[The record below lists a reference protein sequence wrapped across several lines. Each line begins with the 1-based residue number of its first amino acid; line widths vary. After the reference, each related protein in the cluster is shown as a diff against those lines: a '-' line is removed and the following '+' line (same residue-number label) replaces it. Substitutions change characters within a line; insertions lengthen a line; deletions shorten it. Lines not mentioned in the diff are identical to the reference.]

1 MKRRQPRN
9 PWLRWHYGLN
19 RGSGA
24 GTLYNPTQFDMIPP
38 VMPTIS
44 DITID
49 PLTLPEPVDLRTL
62 FEREAPLE
70 LEIGSHKGTFLVRRA
85 KEHPELNFVGLE
97 WANKYYQYAADRMLR
112 WGLTNVR
119 MMRCDAKHFVI
130 HQVAPACIDALH
142 IYHPDPWPKKRHHKR
157 RMIQP
162 DLMDA
167 ALRIMKPGA
176 RLSIQTDH
184 AGYFEH
190 MREVIL
196 PRPDLQQVDF
206 VDEAYGTVGD
216 DIKTNFEIKY
226 EREGRTF
233 YRFAFR
239 KI

>member
-1 MKRRQPRN
+1 MP
-9 PWLRWHYGLN
+9 L
-19 RGSGA
+19 
-24 GTLYNPTQFDMIPP
+24 T
-38 VMPTIS
+38 MPTAA
-44 DITID
+44 DITVD
-49 PLTLPEPVDLRTL
+49 PLKLPEPVDLRSL
-62 FEREAPLE
+62 FERGAPLE

-85 KEHPELNFVGLE
+85 KKHPELNFIGIE
-97 WANKYYQYAADRMLR
+97 WANKYYEYAADRMAR

-119 MMRCDAKHFVI
+119 MMRCDGRHFVI
-130 HQVAPACIDALH
+130 HQVADACIDALH

-157 RMIQP
+157 RLIQP
-162 DLMDA
+162 EFMDA
-167 ALRIMKPGA
+167 ALRIMKPNA

-190 MREVIL
+190 MQEVIL
-196 PRPDLQQVDF
+196 PRTDLQQVDF

-239 KI
+239 KR